1 MDVRKFVLVLKKTS
15 PLVYPR
21 LVAVPRRVG
30 FGELGRQERRQLRG
44 VDRRPGKRE
53 PFRAREVQGGA
64 ERRDAIAV
72 CDRCFVSGKA
82 AEPAVASRRWRK
94 QVA

>member
-1 MDVRKFVLVLKKTS
+1 MIVTSVLKKPR
-15 PLVYPR
+15 PLDHPR

-30 FGELGRQERRQLRG
+30 LREFRRQERRQLRG
-44 VDRRPGKRE
+44 VDRRPGE
-53 PFRAREVQGGA
+53 GESFRAREV
-64 ERRDAIAV
+64 ERRTQRRYAV
-72 CDRCFVSGKA
+72 AVGRCRFVFGKA